1 MLSHIH
7 IKNFAII
14 KEIDIDLNDNLN
26 IISGET
32 GTGKSIVIQA
42 INMALGGRG
51 SASFVAEGANKALVQ
66 LVFSLNKNERKL
78 ISDIV
83 NSSDDDLIISREFN
97 KNGKS
102 LARVNG
108 EIVNL
113 SVLASIT
120 KHLMDIHG
128 QYDNQTLMNP
138 ENHIN
143 IIDSLDQN
151 IPPIKEKL
159 AKTFSEYRRIKQ
171 DLNKIINNRDEFLRR
186 QSFMQHELNEI
197 NAADIHAGEDDELA
211 EHLNI
216 LQNSEKIFS
225 ALSESYEILYNNPLN
240 KSLSLMEGISEYSAL
255 YAEISENLAGC
266 VYTISD
272 ICDEIRRA
280 RDEVSFSP
288 DEIDSIIKR
297 IDLLD
302 NLKMKYGNSL
312 ENVIAYRDKCTA
324 ELELCENI
332 DGREGELK
340 EKLTIIE
347 KQAVLQSKELSELRK
362 KSGKK
367 LAELMTKELQELNFA
382 NAQFDVSFES
392 NKLPS
397 GQPALSANGTDK
409 IEFLFN
415 ANKGGTLKPL
425 AEIASGGEIS
435 RISLAFERITNDS
448 EGVATMVFDEIDTGI
463 SGITASVVGRKM
475 HQIAENHQ
483 IICITHLPQIAAAGE
498 HQYLISKDDSDDRSY
513 TTIKLLSDDERVS
526 EIARLLGGDNITEI
540 TLASARE
547 LLDSFHRKK
556 HQ

>member
-51 SASFVAEGANKALVQ
+51 SASFVSEGANKALVQ
-66 LVFSLNKNERKL
+66 LVFSLDEREREL
-78 ISDIV
+78 IGDAVSL
-83 NSSDDDLIISREFN
+83 SDDDLIISREFN

-113 SVLASIT
+113 SALASVT
-120 KHLMDIHG
+120 RHLMDIHG

-143 IIDSLDQN
+143 IIDSLDQK
-151 IPPIKEKL
+151 ILPAKENL
-159 AKTFSEYRRIKQ
+159 AKTFGEYRGIKQ
-171 DLNKIINNRDEFLRR
+171 ELNKIINNRAEFLRK

-197 NAADIHAGEDDELA
+197 NAADIHAGEDEELT
-211 EHLNI
+211 EQLNI

-240 KSLSLMEGISEYSAL
+240 KSLFLMEGISQYSTS
-255 YAEISENLAGC
+255 YAEIAENLAGC

-280 RDEVSFSP
+280 RDEISFSP
-288 DEIDSIIKR
+288 DEIDSAIKR
-297 IDLLD
+297 IDMLD

-312 ENVIAYRDKCTA
+312 ESVIAYRDKCAA

-332 DGREGELK
+332 DDREDGLK
-340 EKLTIIE
+340 EKLAVLE
-347 KQAVLQSKELSELRK
+347 KQVILQSKELSELRK

-382 NAQFDVSFES
+382 NAQFDVSFET

-513 TTIKLLSDDERVS
+513 TTIKLLSEDERVS

-547 LLDSFHRKK
+547 LLTSFHDKK
-556 HQ
+556 

>member
-66 LVFSLNKNERKL
+66 LVFSLDEREREL
-78 ISDIV
+78 IGDAVSL
-83 NSSDDDLIISREFN
+83 SDDDLIISREFN

-113 SVLASIT
+113 SALASVT
-120 KHLMDIHG
+120 RHLMDIHG

-143 IIDSLDQN
+143 IIDSLDQK
-151 IPPIKEKL
+151 ILPAKENL
-159 AKTFSEYRRIKQ
+159 AKTFGEYRGIKQ
-171 DLNKIINNRDEFLRR
+171 ELNKIINNRAEFLRK

-197 NAADIHAGEDDELA
+197 NAADIHAGEDEELT
-211 EHLNI
+211 EQLNI

-240 KSLSLMEGISEYSAL
+240 KSLSLMEGISEYSTS
-255 YAEISENLAGC
+255 YAEIAENLAGC

-280 RDEVSFSP
+280 RDEISFSP
-288 DEIDSIIKR
+288 DEIDSAIKR
-297 IDLLD
+297 IDMLD

-312 ENVIAYRDKCTA
+312 ESVIAYRDKCAA

-332 DGREGELK
+332 DDREDGLK
-340 EKLTIIE
+340 EKLAVLE
-347 KQAVLQSKELSELRK
+347 KQVILQSKELSELRK

-382 NAQFDVSFES
+382 NAQFDVSFET

-513 TTIKLLSDDERVS
+513 TTIKLLSEDERVS

-547 LLDSFHRKK
+547 LLTSFHDKK
-556 HQ
+556 

>member
-332 DGREGELK
+332 DGREDELK